1 MTDYEYILQQA
12 RKAHYSGWDDAELRK
27 CVDMLEGLSREQ
39 LFALYS
45 SRWMKDAKILKDE
58 IFRRLFAEQ
67 LGKREERIKNLSTE
81 ELIEEFRDKKSGNV
95 SLIRNE
101 MKCRYKENNGDDRIK
116 ITMAFKESSAG
127 DQSWVEHQERKNEAS
142 GDYKM
147 QNAGV

>member
-1 MTDYEYILQQA
+1 
-12 RKAHYSGWDDAELRK
+12 
-27 CVDMLEGLSREQ
+27 
-39 LFALYS
+39 
-45 SRWMKDAKILKDE
+45 
-58 IFRRLFAEQ
+58 
-67 LGKREERIKNLSTE
+67 
-81 ELIEEFRDKKSGNV
+81 
-95 SLIRNE
+95 